1 MAAAPAEVL
10 PPANW
15 WKKDPN
21 CLETSPVHPANA
33 VTADWPS
40 LPDDIIRRIADSFL
54 AANDLDWYMDLRAVC
69 HNWRSAT
76 DDPRNNTSDPRFLP
90 CRWIILDEV
99 FESDT
104 RRLLVN
110 TATGRFLHK
119 ELPAL
124 RGYHVVATTLCG
136 PFVMADRS
144 APHAARVFNPLTGDI
159 IRFTAPMPL
168 EVQVT
173 AAVCFDFSWPL
184 LALFC
189 DSCCKMYIVS
199 PHSSHSQDYVFDPR
213 VYSFFRRAVGGG
225 LVGRWWEL
233 ARTTDFA
240 LKICKVGLSLGVNLL
255 KFFCGDPT
263 EIGLAN
269 DARCFAMEFIG
280 QMLIIV
286 KGQQFFQILRVKT
299 ESSELLHVE
308 SICNHAIFIGH
319 HRSLAVDAH
328 MFPSIEANCIY
339 YTEHQVSSAHIW
351 KYNIKDRKAER
362 ISEAVDFV
370 KPDKQFV
377 LLGDRPSTLIQL
389 LSSYTISTR
398 DSELAGAVK
407 LDD

>member
-10 PPANW
+10 PPAKR

-110 TATGRFLHK
+110 TAIGRFLHK

-136 PFVMADRS
+136 LFVMADRS

-159 IRFTAPMPL
+159 IRFTAPCRPR
-168 EVQVT
+168 
-173 AAVCFDFSWPL
+173 CRSPPPS
-184 LALFC
+184 AL
-189 DSCCKMYIVS
+189 
-199 PHSSHSQDYVFDPR
+199 
-213 VYSFFRRAVGGG
+213 
-225 LVGRWWEL
+225 
-233 ARTTDFA
+233 T
-240 LKICKVGLSLGVNLL
+240 SLGPCSPCSATHV
-255 KFFCGDPT
+255 
-263 EIGLAN
+263 
-269 DARCFAMEFIG
+269 ARC
-280 QMLIIV
+280 
-286 KGQQFFQILRVKT
+286 T
-299 ESSELLHVE
+299 
-308 SICNHAIFIGH
+308 
-319 HRSLAVDAH
+319 
-328 MFPSIEANCIY
+328 
-339 YTEHQVSSAHIW
+339 
-351 KYNIKDRKAER
+351 
-362 ISEAVDFV
+362 
-370 KPDKQFV
+370 
-377 LLGDRPSTLIQL
+377 
-389 LSSYTISTR
+389 
-398 DSELAGAVK
+398 
-407 LDD
+407 